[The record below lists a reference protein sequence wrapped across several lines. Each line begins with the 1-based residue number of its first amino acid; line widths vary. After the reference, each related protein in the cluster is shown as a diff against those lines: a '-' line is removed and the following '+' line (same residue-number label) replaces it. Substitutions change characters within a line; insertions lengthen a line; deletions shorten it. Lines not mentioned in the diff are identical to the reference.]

1 MQEEKTFFSY
11 FKSFLSLFV
20 KILFLKVNRFWPYLI
35 YVKCTLNNGP
45 WVVAVITY

>member
-20 KILFLKVNRFWPYLI
+20 KILFLKVNRFLAI
-35 YVKCTLNNGP
+35 FNLRQMYVK
-45 WVVAVITY
+45 